1 MSPNNE
7 VERIEMSRVSYVSMV
22 GSLVYAMICIRSDIV
37 QAVGVVNGFMA
48 GPSKEHWSVM
58 KRVLRYI
65 KVTSNVA
72 LCFGGP
78 DFVVG
83 DYVDSDYA
91 GDLDKRKSIV
101 GYVFTLVGGAMSWL
115 SKLQTVVALF
125 TTKVE

>member
-37 QAVGVVNGFMA
+37 QAVGVVSGFMA

-65 KVTSNVA
+65 KGT
-72 LCFGGP
+72 
-78 DFVVG
+78 
-83 DYVDSDYA
+83 
-91 GDLDKRKSIV
+91 
-101 GYVFTLVGGAMSWL
+101 WL